1 MDYREGRMSKT
12 LMKRLV
18 ILSFIAASVLANTHF
33 SSSAKGPKNGVGLEA
48 IIGSTPKEAP
58 TIGDCS
64 FLNKKKVFVD
74 PKEYAQELSRTT
86 ELTAA
91 KIPNRTYDAT
101 AKVPRR
107 NFIDNEIFSK
117 MEDAGIASA
126 PLASD
131 EEFLRRVTMDLT
143 GRIPSADKVRQFVSD
158 PSPDKRD
165 RVIASLL
172 GSPEYVDRW
181 TMFFGDLLK
190 NSAFSQN
197 IDRFEEGRNAFYQ
210 TIKTSIAQNTP
221 YNQFV
226 TSLISSTGN
235 TFQNGA
241 TDYVLGGITPM
252 GPAQDTY
259 DATLVQAT
267 SRFLGISTFDCLLC
281 HNGAGHTNAL
291 NVWATSVKRNEAW
304 EMSAFFSRIGFKRNV
319 VSRQPNIDNFDVFD
333 LQNGNYMLNTTSGNR
348 PARQP
353 LSGMSATVTPRYIF
367 TNESPAPNETY
378 RAGFARILTKDR
390 QFARATVNYLW
401 KHFFNMGIVE
411 PADNFDLARLDPNNP
426 PPDPFTVQPTHPAL
440 LERLTDELIA
450 NNYDLQ
456 HIMRLITQSSTY
468 QLSSRYNGT
477 WKAEYVPFFA
487 RKFVRR
493 LDAEEMHDA
502 ITVATNIF
510 PNYQVFGF
518 STPIQ
523 FAMQL
528 PDTVEPANRR
538 DRGAND
544 ATAVIGR
551 TFLNTFDRGNRD
563 DLPRSSTP
571 TISQSLSLMN
581 SPFVNARINA
591 TNATSTLGRLL
602 AADSQ
607 DQKLVEDLFLTVL
620 SRYPN
625 KSEMNQAI
633 NMLKPNRAQGAEDL
647 MWVLL
652 NKIDF
657 TFNY

>member
-1 MDYREGRMSKT
+1 
-12 LMKRLV
+12 MKRLV
-18 ILSFIAASVLANTHF
+18 ILGFVSIAVLANTQL
-33 SSSAKGPKNGVGLEA
+33 SSSAKGPKNGIGIEA
-48 IIGSTPKEAP
+48 IVGSTPREAP
-58 TIGDCS
+58 TVGDCT
-64 FLNKKKVFVD
+64 FLTKKKTFVD
-74 PKEYAQELSRTT
+74 PKEYALELSTAT
-86 ELTAA
+86 ELASA
-91 KIPNRTYDAT
+91 KMPSHTYEAN
-101 AKVPRR
+101 ARIPRR

-117 MEDAGIASA
+117 MDDAGVSPA
-126 PLASD
+126 PLSSD

-143 GRIPSADKVRQFVSD
+143 GRIPSPEKVRQFVSD
-158 PSPDKRD
+158 SSPNKRD
-165 RVIASLL
+165 AVIASLI

-190 NSAFSQN
+190 NSAFAQN

-210 TIKTSIAQNTP
+210 TIKTSVAQNTP

-226 TSLISSTGN
+226 TSLISSSGN
-235 TFQNGA
+235 SFQNGA
-241 TDYVLGGITPM
+241 TNYVLGGITPM

-281 HNGAGHTNAL
+281 HSGAGHTNAL

-304 EMSAFFSRIGFKRNV
+304 EMSAFFSRIGIKRNV
-319 VSRQPNIDNFDVFD
+319 VSRQPNLDNFDVFD
-333 LQNGNYMLNTTSGNR
+333 LQTGNYNLNTTSGNR

-353 LSGMSATVTPRYIF
+353 VSGGSSVVTPRYIF
-367 TNESPAPNETY
+367 TNETPASNEPY
-378 RAGFARILTKDR
+378 RAAFARILTKDR

-426 PPDPFTVQPTHPAL
+426 PPEPFTIQPTHPAL
-440 LERLTDELIA
+440 LERLTDEFVA
-450 NNYDLQ
+450 SNYDLQ
-456 HIMRLITQSSTY
+456 AIMRLITQSSTY

-477 WKAEYVPFFA
+477 WKAEYAPLFA

-493 LDAEEMHDA
+493 LDAEELHDA
-502 ITVATNIF
+502 ISVATNIF
-510 PNYQVFGF
+510 PSYKVFGF
-518 STPIQ
+518 NNPIQ

-538 DRGAND
+538 DRSAND

-551 TFLNTFDRGNRD
+551 TFLNAFDRGNRD
-563 DLPRSSTP
+563 DMPRSSTP
-571 TISQSLSLMN
+571 TITQSLSLMN
-581 SPFVNARINA
+581 SPFVNGRINA
-591 TNATSTLGRLL
+591 TNATSTVGRLL

-607 DQKLVEDLFLTVL
+607 DQKLVEDMFLTVL

-625 KSEMNQAI
+625 KSEMNQAL